1 MLQELEQE
9 LMGID
14 AGLLQKLPPEVAR
27 QLSSSAALS
36 AAAADSAVADAD
48 AAVLREWSRQSGAK
62 AEGSSSV
69 ARKAFP
75 RRAGGDFVGQPGAA
89 GADVNGR
96 SRAARPSAGYAGQTV
111 TSRVAR
117 ELPSAA
123 AMSEDQAVCCP
134 TCLRA

>member
-1 MLQELEQE
+1 
-9 LMGID
+9 MGID

-48 AAVLREWSRQSGAK
+48 AEVLREWSRQSSAR
-62 AEGSSSV
+62 AEGSRSV
-69 ARKAFP
+69 AREAFP
-75 RRAGGDFVGQPGAA
+75 RRQGGDFVGQSGAA
-89 GADVNGR
+89 GADLDGR

-117 ELPSAA
+117 ELSAAA
-123 AMSEDQAVCCP
+123 AMSMGLG
-134 TCLRA
+134 CLPPCFAACVRQKALM